1 LPDPLPGARQAAV
14 DLCPNSSLAH
24 EVVAGLESL
33 PIRVARPRSSSR
45 ARLIKGL
52 GPECDLTTPGLWELG
67 VVSRN
72 PNSARVQV
80 KEVTTMQATMFSSRL
95 GGGLHEKEVGCDSRA
110 ERPMID
116 TALMKAIGAGLLGGL
131 VATLV
136 LDVIV
141 VGLFPFIGMPADIS
155 FSIIGDTAARFFAM
169 LDIEMA
175 GGVPLGLLVH
185 YLTGLALGG
194 LFGAAASRHDILRLD
209 AKKNC
214 VRLGSLYTEIVS
226 FPILATA
233 PIMLQ
238 MSAPSAA
245 QWFGVSFV
253 MHAVYGSVLA
263 FVVSR
268 LQV

>member
-1 LPDPLPGARQAAV
+1 
-14 DLCPNSSLAH
+14 
-24 EVVAGLESL
+24 
-33 PIRVARPRSSSR
+33 
-45 ARLIKGL
+45 
-52 GPECDLTTPGLWELG
+52 
-67 VVSRN
+67 
-72 PNSARVQV
+72 
-80 KEVTTMQATMFSSRL
+80 MQATMFSSRL

-155 FSIIGDTAARFFAM
+155 FSVIGDTAARFFAM

-185 YLTGLALGG
+185 YLTGLGLGG
-194 LFGAAASRHDILRLD
+194 LFAAASRRDLLRLD
-209 AKKNC
+209 SKKNG
-214 VRLGSLYTEIVS
+214 VGLGILYTEVVS

-268 LQV
+268 LQA